1 MKYIRII
8 SILNVDS
15 RFSYLKMS
23 VLCRCLESETK
34 TEKSVK

>member
-23 VLCRCLESETK
+23 ILCRWLESETK
-34 TEKSVK
+34 IDKSV